1 MYNIY
6 AIVLGDLMCVYLACG
21 YFILEPGTLYP
32 REQNQFIQEIPKFS
46 DVQLDDCILK
56 ELITL

>member
-1 MYNIY
+1 
-6 AIVLGDLMCVYLACG
+6 MCVYLACG